1 VIDDG
6 GRPRP
11 ARPPRTPGS
20 RKARQPG
27 VDEVYETAGASKR
40 MIAPTT
46 ANVVRVLTETADDP
60 HAIVMVPCVLLKIL

>member
-1 VIDDG
+1 
-6 GRPRP
+6 
-11 ARPPRTPGS
+11 
-20 RKARQPG
+20 